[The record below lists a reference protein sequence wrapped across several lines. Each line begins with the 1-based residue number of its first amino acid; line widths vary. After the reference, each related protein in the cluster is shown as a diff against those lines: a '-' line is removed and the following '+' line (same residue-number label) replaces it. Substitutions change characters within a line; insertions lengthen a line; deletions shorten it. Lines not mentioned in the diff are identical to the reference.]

1 MSELSYL
8 EKLLDGAEVEWKP
21 LREVCDFK
29 NGFAF
34 KSNLFKETGL
44 PIIRITNIDGFN
56 VNLDEVKYFSPN
68 DYKEDMS
75 SFEVSMGDIVI
86 AMSGATTGKVGFY
99 KNETRCYL
107 NQRVGKFVPK
117 RNLLNNKYLY
127 HFLLL
132 NTEAIYILA
141 GGGAQPNLSSN
152 ALMSKLLIPIPSSSN
167 PEKSLAIQAEIVRIL
182 DKFTALTAELTA
194 ELTMRKKQYNYYRD
208 QLLSFEEGEV
218 EWKTL
223 IDACDYVDY
232 RGKTPRKTSE
242 GIFLVTAKNIRM
254 GFIDYTLSQEFISKS
269 DYSIVMRRGTA
280 KIGDILI
287 TTEAPCGFVAQ
298 VDNENIALAQRVIK
312 YRSKDKNLSN
322 SFLKHYLLGS
332 QFQEKLMNTATGST
346 VKGIKGSKL
355 HQLTVPIPSVN
366 AQEKIVRILDKFD
379 TLTNSISEGLP
390 REIEL
395 RQKQYEYY
403 RDLLFSFPKP
413 DSVTN

>member
-68 DYKEDMS
+68 DYKEDIS

-167 PEKSLAIQAEIVRIL
+167 PEKSLAIQAEIVRVL

-194 ELTMRKKQYNYYRD
+194 ELTARKKQYNYYRD

-223 IDACDYVDY
+223 GEITRKIASGRNKHRDANGEYPVYGSTGLIGFTDIPAYSEDVLLVARVGAYAGMVNEVSGDFDVSDNTLIVHPVDSWNV
-232 RGKTPRKTSE
+232 R
-242 GIFLVTAKNIRM
+242 FAFHQLVHMNLNQFAV
-254 GFIDYTLSQEFISKS
+254 GAGQP
-269 DYSIVMRRGTA
+269 
-280 KIGDILI
+280 LI
-287 TTEAPCGFVAQ
+287 TGT
-298 VDNENIALAQRVIK
+298 LL
-312 YRSKDKNLSN
+312 KNL
-322 SFLKHYLLGS
+322 K
-332 QFQEKLMNTATGST
+332 
-346 VKGIKGSKL
+346 
-355 HQLTVPIPSVN
+355 VPFPSLEEQVR
-366 AQEKIVRILDKFD
+366 IVAILDKFD
-379 TLTNSISEGLP
+379 TLTSSISEGLP

>member
-1 MSELSYL
+1 MSEMSYL

-44 PIIRITNIDGFN
+44 PIVRITNIDGFN
-56 VNLDEVKYFSPN
+56 VNLDEVTYFSPN
-68 DYKEDMS
+68 DYKEDIS

-167 PEKSLAIQAEIVRIL
+167 PEKSLAIQSEIVRIL

-208 QLLSFEEGEV
+208 QLLSFNDGEV
-218 EWKTL
+218 ECKTL
-223 IDACDYVDY
+223 REIIQMRAGQHISTSKIMERREDDYVY
-232 RGKTPRKTSE
+232 PCFGGNGIRGYVKQKSHDGEHLLIGRQGALCGNVKRMKGQFYATEHAVVVSALP
-242 GIFLVTAKNIRM
+242 GINIDWAFHMLTAMNLNQ
-254 GFIDYTLSQEFISKS
+254 YASKS
-269 DYSIVMRRGTA
+269 AQPGLAVGKLQELKLPVPSIKRQ
-280 KIGDILI
+280 
-287 TTEAPCGFVAQ
+287 EY
-298 VDNENIALAQRVIK
+298 IA
-312 YRSKDKNLSN
+312 S
-322 SFLKHYLLGS
+322 
-332 QFQEKLMNTATGST
+332 
-346 VKGIKGSKL
+346 
-355 HQLTVPIPSVN
+355 
-366 AQEKIVRILDKFD
+366 ILDKFD
-379 TLTNSISEGLP
+379 MLTDSITEGLP

-413 DSVTN
+413 EATSN